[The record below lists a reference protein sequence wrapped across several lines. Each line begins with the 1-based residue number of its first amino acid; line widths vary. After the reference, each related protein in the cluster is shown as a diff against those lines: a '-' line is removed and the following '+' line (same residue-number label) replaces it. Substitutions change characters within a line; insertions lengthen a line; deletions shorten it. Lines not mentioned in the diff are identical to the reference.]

1 MDKRANVDATCAVSP
16 QEDYVTFNENCTVH
30 ILKMCNG
37 LMHCEDCADEVYE
50 DCLEQQ
56 CSDGNTLL

>member
-1 MDKRANVDATCAVSP
+1 MADENCTVGFD
-16 QEDYVTFNENCTVH
+16 QEDYVTFSDNCTVH

-50 DCLEQQ
+50 DCMEKQ
-56 CSDGNTLL
+56 CSESWCFL